1 MKRQSRP
8 KAPRATP
15 AAAPLQRDSATSLYR
30 QIADQ
35 LEHDILA
42 GHFAAHGKLPS
53 EHELTVRFGVSRVT
67 VRQAMDALL
76 AAGLVV
82 KKQGKGTFVAGQKL
96 QHDLHSMQGFYD
108 SLIAQGVEPETR
120 LIEFAAIARPE
131 YVDAS
136 LANPSGQCFFLRRI
150 YQVGGEPIAMVCAY
164 LPADAAK
171 VSWQQASENPIYG
184 ILERLLQLRIARADV
199 RIRAQPAGARI
210 GRELGL
216 GPRAA
221 LLVMERES
229 FCSDGTVAEHSSF
242 YIRPENYEFL
252 LSAQGPLPISSSIRG
267 ATRARVEQL
276 A

>member
-1 MKRQSRP
+1 MKRQTRP
-8 KAPRATP
+8 KTPSAAPAN
-15 AAAPLQRDSATSLYR
+15 APLQRDSATSLYR

-35 LEHDILA
+35 LERDILA
-42 GHFAAHGKLPS
+42 GYFAAHGKLPS
-53 EHELTVRFGVSRVT
+53 EHELTLRFGVSRVT

-108 SLIAQGVEPETR
+108 SLVAQGVEPETR
-120 LIEFAAIARPE
+120 LIEFAAIACPE
-131 YVDAS
+131 HVDAS
-136 LANPSGQCFFLRRI
+136 LAGANGQCFFLRRI
-150 YQVGGEPIAMVCAY
+150 YQVSGEPIAMVCAY
-164 LPADAAK
+164 LPAEAAR

-184 ILERLLQLRIARADV
+184 ILERLLQIRIVRADV
-199 RIRAQPAGARI
+199 RIRAQPAGTRL

-229 FCSDGTVAEHSSF
+229 FSGDGKIAEHSSF

-252 LSAQGPLPISSSIRG
+252 LSAQGPLPISSSIQG
-267 ATRARVEQL
+267 ATRGRAEQL

>member
-1 MKRQSRP
+1 MKRQNRP
-8 KAPRATP
+8 RTPSAAP

-42 GHFAAHGKLPS
+42 GHFAVHGKLPS

-120 LIEFAAIARPE
+120 LIEFAAVARPE
-131 YVDAS
+131 HVDAS
-136 LANPSGQCFFLRRI
+136 LAGADDQCFFLRRI

-164 LPADAAK
+164 LPAEAAR

-184 ILERLLQLRIARADV
+184 ILERLLQMRITRADV
-199 RIRAQPAGARI
+199 RIRAQPAGTRI

-229 FCSDGTVAEHSSF
+229 FGGDGKVAEHSSF

-267 ATRARVEQL
+267 ATRSRVEQL